1 MARKA
6 QPITAT
12 ETQRQELLTMK
23 RSLKIERRYSQ
34 RADVVLLSLE
44 GKSLEEIINAT
55 GMSRPIVNKWRQRF
69 RESGIDGLKDAPRTG
84 KPSVITAVQ
93 KATVIQ
99 KACEKPEGGYT
110 NWSQLRI
117 AKAVGISQ
125 SKVHQIL
132 KQADL
137 KPHKTEY
144 WCGKS
149 PDPEFESK
157 MVNIVGLYMNPPENA
172 IVICVDEKTQIQALD
187 RTQPVLPLKEKA
199 PKRLTATYKRNGTVA
214 LIAALAVHTGEIT
227 ARTMASNNA
236 ENFLSFLKKLDRTYR
251 NKTLHIIVDNLS
263 IHKDRSVKEW
273 LSKKRKVKLHFTP
286 TYSSWLN
293 QVEIWFNILSKD
305 VLKGGV
311 WKSTEQ
317 LISQL
322 LEYIDTYN
330 KTRAKPFAWTYT
342 GNALKIS

>member
-1 MARKA
+1 MARIA
-6 QPITAT
+6 QPIAVT
-12 ETQRQELLTMK
+12 EMQMQELLMMK

-34 RADVVLLSLE
+34 RAEVILLSLD
-44 GKSLEEIINAT
+44 GKTLEEIIEET
-55 GMSRPIVNKWRQRF
+55 GLSRPGVNKWRQRF
-69 RESGIDGLKDAPRTG
+69 REFGIEGLKDAPRPG
-84 KPSVITAVQ
+84 KPKVITAEQ
-93 KATVIQ
+93 NARVIQ

-110 NWSQLRI
+110 NWSQKRI
-117 AKAVGISQ
+117 AKSVGISQ

-132 KQADL
+132 KQAEL

-157 MVNIVGLYMNPPENA
+157 MLNIVGLYMNPPENA

-199 PKRLTATYKRNGTVA
+199 PKRLTATYKRHGTVA

-227 ARTMASNNA
+227 AKTVASNNA

-251 NKTLHIIVDNLS
+251 HKTLHIIVDNLS
-263 IHKDRSVKEW
+263 IHKDKSVKEW
-273 LSKKRKVKLHFTP
+273 LGRKRKVKLHFTP

-317 LISQL
+317 LSDQL

-342 GNALKIS
+342 GDALKIN

>member
-1 MARKA
+1 MARIA
-6 QPITAT
+6 QPIVAT
-12 ETQRQELLTMK
+12 ETQLQELMTMK

-34 RADVVLLSLE
+34 RAEVILLSLD
-44 GKSLEEIINAT
+44 GRTLEEIIDKT
-55 GMSRPIVNKWRQRF
+55 GLSRPGVNKWRQRF
-69 RESGIDGLKDAPRTG
+69 RESGIEGLKDAPRPG
-84 KPSVITAVQ
+84 KPKMITPEQ

-110 NWSQLRI
+110 NWSQKRI
-117 AKAVGISQ
+117 AKVVGISQ

-132 KQADL
+132 KQAQL

-251 NKTLHIIVDNLS
+251 HKTLHIIVDNLS
-263 IHKDRSVKEW
+263 IHKDKSVKEW
-273 LSKKRKVKLHFTP
+273 LSRKRKVKLHFTP

-317 LISQL
+317 LTDQL

-342 GNALKIS
+342 GEALTVS